1 MTSLLMKVALA
12 AALTLAS
19 VAGLVGI
26 SGLIIFADV
35 GQPEPSAIV
44 QTAPTAPTASAA
56 TALKVMGPNQ

>member
-1 MTSLLMKVALA
+1 MISLLMKVALA

-35 GQPEPSAIV
+35 GQPEPSAVV
-44 QTAPTAPTASAA
+44 QSAPTASA
-56 TALKVMGPNQ
+56 TTTLKVMGPNQ